1 MPAQS
6 NATQTPE
13 YAVGDTDPPLRVQL
27 LDGDGTPI
35 DLTGASVAI
44 NVAWSGRQSVFPYS
58 TYFDRLIDGGS
69 CTVDPD
75 QTTYTGFL
83 SWTPGANDLSEPGS
97 FSYNFEVTFP
107 GGWRRTITPA
117 GTNTLI
123 IRPPLGGMN
132 YA

>member
-6 NATQTPE
+6 TSTTVPE

-35 DLTGASVAI
+35 DLTGATVVI
-44 NVAWSGRQSVFPYS
+44 NIAYSRRAWFLPYQSI
-58 TYFDRLIDGGS
+58 TKRLVDGSS
-69 CTVDPD
+69 CVVDPD
-75 QTTYTGFL
+75 QSTYTGFL
-83 SWTPGANDLSEPGS
+83 SWTPQSGDLYDAGS
-97 FSYNFEVTFP
+97 FIYNFEVTFP

-117 GTNTLI
+117 GVNTLV
-123 IRPPLGGMN
+123 IREPLGGMT